1 MASAQA
7 AAAAGSTAWHEQTPW
22 VEIIGGVRAIVPLV
36 LFLLVVLMVLLRS
49 RVKDPM
55 SIAYGISLCVIGMI
69 VFNLGLTYGLAK
81 LGSSRLLGPR
91 CVYQHRRSGGLALL
105 PQGGRLGDRHRLSW
119 ILGLGATLAEP
130 ALNALGQTVE
140 NLTNGTF
147 PKSSLMNAVAWGVGA
162 GIGVGVAK
170 IIFSI
175 NRVPAGAA
183 LCAGDGPD
191 LLLYRRVREHR
202 LGQRRRDHGPGDGP
216 AGARHGLGLGEAV
229 NVIEGFDPLDGLDR
243 ATLAVLSTGLW
254 IRFVSPCATGA
265 TQRKQAD
272 E

>member
-1 MASAQA
+1 MPVETILASAQA

-81 LGSSRLLGPR
+81 LGAQAGSLVPAAFTNIDAAAAR
-91 CVYQHRRSGGLALL
+91 LL
-105 PQGGRLGDRHRLSW
+105 PQGGRLGDRHRLW

-162 GIGVGVAK
+162 GMALESK

-175 NRVPAGAA
+175 NLVYLRVPLYVLAMVLTFFSTEEFVNIAWDSAGVTT
-183 LCAGDGPD
+183 G
-191 LLLYRRVREHR
+191 R
-202 LGQRRRDHGPGDGP
+202 DGP
-216 AGARHGLGLGEAV
+216 AGARHGAWA
-229 NVIEGFDPLDGLDR
+229 R
-243 ATLAVLSTGLW
+243 
-254 IRFVSPCATGA
+254 
-265 TQRKQAD
+265 
-272 E
+272 